1 MEKAMFLL
9 LSKCQLWDA
18 VQTSAL
24 LKLYWKC
31 EEVLKCIEM
40 KARLWFSGSILHA
53 IDVTEQTFADAISV
67 QRCLHASVTYSTIS
81 SQ

>member
-1 MEKAMFLL
+1 MEKAVFLL

-18 VQTSAL
+18 VQISAL
-24 LKLYWKC
+24 FKLCWKC

-53 IDVTEQTFADAISV
+53 IDVTEQTLQMPFLYNVAFMH
-67 QRCLHASVTYSTIS
+67 QLHTP
-81 SQ
+81 Q